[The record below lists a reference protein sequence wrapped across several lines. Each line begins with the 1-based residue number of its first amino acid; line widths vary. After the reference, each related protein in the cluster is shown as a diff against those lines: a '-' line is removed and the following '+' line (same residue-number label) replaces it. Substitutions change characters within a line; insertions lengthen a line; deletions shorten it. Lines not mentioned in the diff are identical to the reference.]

1 MRVLLVL
8 NSESETITLLYA
20 PRPIL
25 FSYWRLLFA
34 HIEAPVLMPPVVCSD
49 PFSPLS
55 ILLFT
60 VHSSL
65 HTVSLRPL
73 PPFPS
78 FRLPLPVL
86 PLCIFFRALT
96 FQRVSSWRVDQDV
109 VARVSSDSMFVRDVC
124 VAQSPLRLGD
134 LSGNFFAI
142 TLRKEEGS
150 NTQNSLTIT
159 GQPSASSL
167 LSSFAAVA
175 SYPFMNI
182 FGVQRFGSP
191 LPSNPEVGMR
201 LLASDY
207 RGTCVCM
214 YMRYFSFCLF
224 LSFFALSRTYLLYHD
239 TEVYCI
245 A

>member
-1 MRVLLVL
+1 MLSWHGWIEGKDLY
-8 NSESETITLLYA
+8 STLLRLTSSQA
-20 PRPIL
+20 IIL
-25 FSYWRLLFA
+25 CPHSYSHPLTALPSHLIFFC
-34 HIEAPVLMPPVVCSD
+34 HS
-49 PFSPLS
+49 PFLSPSPLF
-55 ILLFT
+55 L
-60 VHSSL
+60 SL
-65 HTVSLRPL
+65 HLL
-73 PPFPS
+73 PPFP
-78 FRLPLPVL
+78 FPTTPRHR
-86 PLCIFFRALT
+86 RALT

-124 VAQSPLRLGD
+124 VAQAPLRLGD

-150 NTQNSLTIT
+150 NTQNSLTIL

-207 RGTCVCM
+207 RGM
-214 YMRYFSFCLF
+214 YVRAHVPFLVLVFRHIYCFSSFCTFSHCLKIKLHRAI
-224 LSFFALSRTYLLYHD
+224 LSL
-239 TEVYCI
+239 E
-245 A
+245 

>member
-1 MRVLLVL
+1 MRHVLSYSLIGGYI
-8 NSESETITLLYA
+8 S
-20 PRPIL
+20 PIL
-25 FSYWRLLFA
+25 RRLSSCPLLSALSPSLRCLFFCSPCIP
-34 HIEAPVLMPPVVCSD
+34 HSTPLPFAPCHHFLPS
-49 PFSPLS
+49 PFSSTLC
-55 ILLFT
+55 
-60 VHSSL
+60 
-65 HTVSLRPL
+65 
-73 PPFPS
+73 PFP
-78 FRLPLPVL
+78 LL
-86 PLCIFFRALT
+86 LCIFFRALT

-207 RGTCVCM
+207 RGTCV
-214 YMRYFSFCLF
+214 YVHTFRSYLNF
-224 LSFFALSRTYLLYHD
+224 LTNFLRTYPILKLNYI
-239 TEVYCI
+239 V
-245 A
+245 